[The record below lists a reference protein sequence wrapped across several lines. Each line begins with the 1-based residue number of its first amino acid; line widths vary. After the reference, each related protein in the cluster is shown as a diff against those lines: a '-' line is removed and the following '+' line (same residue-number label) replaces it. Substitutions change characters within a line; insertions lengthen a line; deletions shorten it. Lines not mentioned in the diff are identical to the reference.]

1 MGGLFEDLS
10 GDGVFAAMSI
20 VQQADE
26 TAAMIH
32 EELETESD
40 RQSWFRA
47 ERLWKLKE
55 QFGETDDLIGE
66 RHGWS
71 RQYVHQMRCVW
82 ETFGDQWAV
91 NPGVDKTTV
100 HFKHCREALTWE
112 DAPECLLWADEN
124 DASAAEMKAWRRM
137 QNGEDLTVD
146 SDSPETDDASGGQTE
161 HEAPESQ
168 PGGPSTFRP
177 DAGGEAPERH
187 VRPAK
192 AKATAAPKAAVTQQA
207 TSWTLSELQALLT
220 GAEDT
225 TDAGERKKLA
235 AWHLKRA
242 EQLAPK
248 RKSAVF
254 RKPTVDEVSE
264 YVRNAG
270 SNVDPQQFVDFY
282 ESKGWKVGATAM
294 RDWKAACR
302 NWSRRES
309 GTGKR
314 SILDGLKRFADGGE
328 G

>member
-1 MGGLFEDLS
+1 MGGLFEGLS
-10 GDGVFAAMSI
+10 GDGVFTAMSI

-26 TAAMIH
+26 TEQQLVARAIASVSGSAWEVGQCACLWTQRHAAG
-32 EELETESD
+32 
-40 RQSWFRA
+40 R
-47 ERLWKLKE
+47 
-55 QFGETDDLIGE
+55 TDEDFANLIGL
-66 RHGWS
+66 S
-71 RQYVHQMRCVW
+71 R
-82 ETFGDQWAV
+82 DQVAKRRLVYEEFADVCDSNHKLCWTHYDVA
-91 NPGVDKTTV
+91 
-100 HFKHCREALTWE
+100 RTWR
-112 DAPECLLWADEN
+112 DASECLAWAEEN
-124 DASAAEMKAWRRM
+124 AATVAEMKAFHRM
-137 QNGEDLTVD
+137 QAGEDLTTEA
-146 SDSPETDDASGGQTE
+146 DSPETDDASGGQTE

-192 AKATAAPKAAVTQQA
+192 AKATAAPKAAVTPPES
-207 TSWTLSELQALLT
+207 SWTLSELQALLT
-220 GAEDT
+220 GAEDAS
-225 TDAGERKKLA
+225 DSGQRKKLA